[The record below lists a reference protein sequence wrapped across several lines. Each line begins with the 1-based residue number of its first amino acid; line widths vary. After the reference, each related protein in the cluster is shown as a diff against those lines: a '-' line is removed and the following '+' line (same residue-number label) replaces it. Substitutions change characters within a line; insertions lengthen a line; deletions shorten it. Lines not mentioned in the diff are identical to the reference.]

1 MATREESAAATTA
14 HARALGPVIQKLA
27 AAGIIGLA
35 PIARALND
43 AAEVEDLATSS
54 AYRARSP
61 SALIVLTPALPIP
74 ASRTASAA
82 GYQAAQQRTSGA
94 AHATSVD
101 LRTACSASQ

>member
-43 AAEVEDLATSS
+43 AGHLAIQGGLWTPTQVDILLQRLKTSPLPPPTG
-54 AYRARSP
+54 RAR
-61 SALIVLTPALPIP
+61 
-74 ASRTASAA
+74 
-82 GYQAAQQRTSGA
+82 
-94 AHATSVD
+94 
-101 LRTACSASQ
+101 LRH